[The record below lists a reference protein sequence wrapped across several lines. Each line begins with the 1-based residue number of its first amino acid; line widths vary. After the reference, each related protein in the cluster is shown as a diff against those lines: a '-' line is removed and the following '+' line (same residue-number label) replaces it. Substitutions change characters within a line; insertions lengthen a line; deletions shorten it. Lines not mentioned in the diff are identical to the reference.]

1 MVKLQFLILLM
12 IVNFIQLL
20 VQLTQILGSLP
31 LLLLIELFPSSRYLL
46 LQHDL
51 LTLNTFDL

>member
-20 VQLTQILGSLP
+20 VQLTQILGSL
-31 LLLLIELFPSSRYLL
+31 LFLLLIELLPSSRYLL
-46 LQHDL
+46 LQHGL
-51 LTLNTFDL
+51 LALNTFDL

>member
-1 MVKLQFLILLM
+1 MVKLQFLLLLM
-12 IVNFIQLL
+12 IVNSIQLL